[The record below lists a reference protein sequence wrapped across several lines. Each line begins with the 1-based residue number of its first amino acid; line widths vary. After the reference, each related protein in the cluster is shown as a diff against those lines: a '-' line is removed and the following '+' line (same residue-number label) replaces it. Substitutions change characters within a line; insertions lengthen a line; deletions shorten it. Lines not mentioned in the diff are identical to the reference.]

1 MSSKVG
7 FLYLGDKYK
16 EEEKLIAENFVTV
29 RTNSVFDEIND
40 VSKLQNS
47 DYVILR
53 GTKLSQEVYEKTYT
67 FLQQKNKNV
76 YSPPASYKIA
86 NSAVLYSKL
95 LGSKAPLLYVF
106 PSGKSDN
113 EIISSFNNDVKFPLF
128 VRSEKESAAKYVGVN
143 GCIILNNNSEL
154 FKIAL
159 CNLRKNVKEFNEI
172 IFKQVVPIKQNSKNL
187 NLEYRAIIFRGK
199 LISFD
204 YDEQLSN
211 PSDYRLDQFVI
222 EVATDLFRK
231 GFDGGYFM
239 DFAIKEDGSF
249 FVVECKDLI
258 NGTIKNIDRLIN
270 GLKKEI

>member
-67 FLQQKNKNV
+67 FLQQKNINV

-143 GCIILNNNSEL
+143 GCIILNNNS
-154 FKIAL
+154 
-159 CNLRKNVKEFNEI
+159 
-172 IFKQVVPIKQNSKNL
+172 
-187 NLEYRAIIFRGK
+187 
-199 LISFD
+199 
-204 YDEQLSN
+204 
-211 PSDYRLDQFVI
+211 
-222 EVATDLFRK
+222 
-231 GFDGGYFM
+231 
-239 DFAIKEDGSF
+239 
-249 FVVECKDLI
+249 
-258 NGTIKNIDRLIN
+258 
-270 GLKKEI
+270 